1 MSCVVGLATENKVFI
16 GADSVSTTPL
26 FDVQI
31 LKNEK
36 VFKK

>member
-16 GADSVSTTPL
+16 GADSASTTSL